1 MNDYKSRITP
11 DDICD
16 RQLSPTEVWVYP
28 SNMKGQ
34 AVSVYQL
41 LAELRYGASF
51 GKAWGYQSKKG
62 FGASYAIPTVDK
74 GMRDKLPLPRIR
86 HFIDKF
92 VDEARTN
99 PGKRYYVVGFD
110 YCGLGSWPVWAIAPQ
125 FAPCVE
131 LSNVYLPLRIW
142 ESMNEEVQ

>member
-1 MNDYKSRITP
+1 MINYKSRITP
-11 DDICD
+11 EDILD
-16 RQLSPTEVWVYP
+16 RQLSHNEVFVFP

-34 AVSVYQL
+34 CVSVFQQ
-41 LAELRYGASF
+41 LAELRYGAQYGKTFGLCGHSF
-51 GKAWGYQSKKG
+51 
-62 FGASYAIPTVDK
+62 AIPTVDK
-74 GMRDKLPLPRIR
+74 DMKARLSIPRIR

-110 YCGLGSWPVWAIAPQ
+110 YCGIGSWPVWAIAPQ

-131 LSNVYLPLRIW
+131 LSNVYLPLGIW
-142 ESMNEEVQ
+142 ESMKEAVQ

>member
-1 MNDYKSRITP
+1 MFDYKKRVTP

-16 RQLSPTEVWVYP
+16 RQLGDNDIYVFP

-34 AVSVYQL
+34 SVSIYQV
-41 LAELRYGASF
+41 LASLRYGAQY
-51 GKAWGYQSKKG
+51 GKAY
-62 FGASYAIPTVDK
+62 GACGHSFAIPTVDK
-74 GMRDKLPLPRIR
+74 DMRDKLPLPRIR

-92 VDEARTN
+92 IFEANAN

-110 YCGLGSWPVWAIAPQ
+110 YCGIGSWPVWAIAPQ

-131 LSNVYLPLRIW
+131 LSNVFLPLGIW
-142 ESMNEEVQ
+142 EAMSEAVQ